1 MVFTRRAVLRQACPA
16 LLVAAAMAT
25 VPLEASAQAPAAPS
39 AARDAQSFVEDG
51 FVKLYFAPGSDLM
64 PPDALPA
71 LRDVVKE
78 VTVGQRAVIAVYA
91 VTDDDTRD
99 LATRRIVRLRAALR
113 GLGLPLEKIEVRAPR
128 PAPPT
133 PDPGAARRVDLMV
146 VD

>member
-1 MVFTRRAVLRQACPA
+1 MVFTRRAVFRLARLA
-16 LLVAAAMAT
+16 LLPTAVAAT
-25 VPLEASAQAPAAPS
+25 VPRGALAQTPASPPS
-39 AARDAQSFVEDG
+39 AGDAQSFVEDG
-51 FVKLYFAPGSDLM
+51 FVKLYFAPGSDVL

-78 VTVGQRAVIAVYA
+78 IAVGQRAVIAVYA
-91 VTDDDTRD
+91 VTNEDARD
-99 LATRRIVRLRAALR
+99 LAIRRIVRLRAALR